1 MERQALPTPLYHKV
15 FGLLYQRIAQGVYA
29 PGSQI
34 APEDDLAAEF
44 QVSRA
49 TIRQAVGELVKQGV
63 VSRQQGR
70 GTFVNSLPDANPRL
84 VGSLADLVRDTKK
97 TVVKSASL
105 THNVPL
111 PPPVAVRLNCEP
123 IGTVVERVRTI
134 EGQVFAY
141 TLQYLP
147 CRFGNLVHAKD
158 VEQLGMLTALHRQGV
173 KLDSAH
179 QTVRAE
185 LADVTVAQHLDI
197 NIASPVL
204 FAERLLQDEEG
215 SPVELVQAWY
225 RGDRYEYQAAI
236 RIVQRGD
243 HAEAVII

>member
-15 FGLLYQRIAQGVYA
+15 FGLLYQRIAQGVHA

-34 APEDDLAAEF
+34 ATEDDLATEF

-49 TIRQAVGELVKQGV
+49 TIRQAVGELVKQGILI
-63 VSRQQGR
+63 RQQGR
-70 GTFVNSLPDANPRL
+70 GTFVNYVPTDNPRL
-84 VGSLADLVRDTKK
+84 VGSLAELVRDTKK
-97 TVVKSASL
+97 TGVKSASL
-105 THNVPL
+105 THNVAL
-111 PPPVAVRLNCEP
+111 PPRVAERLQCDP
-123 IGTVVERVRTI
+123 TGTIVERVRTI

-147 CRFGNLVHAKD
+147 ARFGNLVQAKD
-158 VEQLGMLTALHRQGV
+158 VERLGMLTALHRKGV

-197 NIASPVL
+197 NIAFPVL
-204 FAERLLQDEEG
+204 FAERLLRDKEG
-215 SPVELVQAWY
+215 SPVELVHAWY
-225 RGDRYEYQAAI
+225 RGDRYEYQASI
-236 RIVQRGD
+236 RIVQHGD
-243 HAEAVII
+243 HTEAEIT